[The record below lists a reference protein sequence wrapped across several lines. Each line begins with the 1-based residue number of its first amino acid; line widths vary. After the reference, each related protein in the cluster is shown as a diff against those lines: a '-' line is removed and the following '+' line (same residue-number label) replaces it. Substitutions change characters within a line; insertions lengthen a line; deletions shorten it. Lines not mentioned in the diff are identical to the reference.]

1 MEIEENM
8 YAPNGNISKNL
19 ESSSINQYVIEKEAK
34 NKKILKNNAYNELL
48 DRITKS
54 TKCFKEPNSRYSDS
68 IILRSSYD
76 KIKRSNEQN
85 STFYK
90 TNSINKGTDMN
101 EISEF
106 LKESDKND
114 INTNNNDS
122 RKKVMY
128 VNNVYQE
135 EIKYSNKNNE
145 TSNNY
150 NDNNMAQNEKGN
162 KILSN
167 FNVFDSVNIS
177 NNIQKYE
184 QEYTNDKNNKNNN
197 NYYNPF
203 IQNNDNRNNSSFKYS
218 GVFNKNQIK
227 NHSFTLPNI
236 TLKALD
242 KNKNDEKD
250 GIFSGFLNIFSK
262 NKKKSANKNEEEN
275 QANND
280 LETIEQK
287 IQSEPYFNN
296 NQQINLD
303 EEKNNKEKNDFVLTS
318 IPTKKGKIDYNDIDK
333 LKNDLIS
340 NKEKDNSQGNDI
352 GQNNHGLIVNENIYR
367 DENGNNN
374 NNNNE
379 IKCLV
384 RKEEQP
390 ENNMDYN
397 PDDDEEEDENNLLGN
412 SSQVIDFDKN
422 SEYTLITGTNIDYLV
437 KKKRKISPLL
447 IAVLLGGTGLI
458 YLIYKN
464 KKVRDMILNLLKVF
478 NIVPEL
484 LKGFLCAYGGEIED
498 FLESYEDMFRLLG
511 FFILILFFWV
521 TYRLLMKF
529 VVKIW
534 KGKNKF

>member
-8 YAPNGNISKNL
+8 YAPNGNIPKNL
-19 ESSSINQYVIEKEAK
+19 KNSSINQYVIEKEAK

-76 KIKRSNEQN
+76 KMKRSNEQN

-90 TNSINKGTDMN
+90 TNSINKDTDMN

-145 TSNNY
+145 TGNNY

-218 GVFNKNQIK
+218 GAFNKNQIK

-352 GQNNHGLIVNENIYR
+352 EQNNHGLIVNENIYR

-390 ENNMDYN
+390 ENNIAYN
-397 PDDDEEEDENNLLGN
+397 PDDEEEEDENNLLGN

-464 KKVRDMILNLLKVF
+464 KKVRDIILNLLKVF

-511 FFILILFFWV
+511 FFALILFFWF
-521 TYRLLMKF
+521 TYRFLLKF

>member
-8 YAPNGNISKNL
+8 CAPNGNISKNL

-90 TNSINKGTDMN
+90 TNSINKDTDMN

-122 RKKVMY
+122 RKKVIY
-128 VNNVYQE
+128 VNNIYQE

-218 GVFNKNQIK
+218 GAFNKNQIK

-275 QANND
+275 QANNN
-280 LETIEQK
+280 LETIDQK

-296 NQQINLD
+296 NQQINLH

-352 GQNNHGLIVNENIYR
+352 EQNNHGLIVNENIYR

-397 PDDDEEEDENNLLGN
+397 PDDDEEEDENNILGN

-511 FFILILFFWV
+511 FFILLLFFWV

>member
-8 YAPNGNISKNL
+8 YAPNGNIPKNL
-19 ESSSINQYVIEKEAK
+19 ENSSINQYVIEKEAK
-34 NKKILKNNAYNELL
+34 NKKILTNNAYNELL

-128 VNNVYQE
+128 VNNIYQE

-218 GVFNKNQIK
+218 GAFNKNQIK

-242 KNKNDEKD
+242 KSKNDEKD

-280 LETIEQK
+280 LETIDQK

-352 GQNNHGLIVNENIYR
+352 EQNNHGLIVNENIYR

-374 NNNNE
+374 NNNE

-390 ENNMDYN
+390 ENNIAYN